1 MRELPLVSDLWYY
14 GGTVTIFLIVLVS
27 LTRLVSQYNLLS
39 TRPLPLLFKDGKVPG
54 NEGKGGSGS
63 GKGGSGSGKGGSGGV
78 KPGAM
83 SGLLV
88 LVAGALVMQL
98 VMPFGVKADGTPDGV
113 VYTDAGTG
121 YCVVINDQE
130 DLLTEDEES
139 GLLEQMKD
147 LTRYGNAVFVS
158 CSQTEYSD
166 TADYAKNWYFEYFG
180 NESGT
185 TLMIDM
191 GQRMIAKKDMSLR
204 TIFTLMLQKAIT
216 MDARRAHSSR
226 SRHCW

>member
-1 MRELPLVSDLWYY
+1 M
-14 GGTVTIFLIVLVS
+14 
-27 LTRLVSQYNLLS
+27 SQYNLLS

-63 GKGGSGSGKGGSGGV
+63 GKGGSGGGLKGGGSGKGGGGGV

-121 YCVVINDQE
+121 Y
-130 DLLTEDEES
+130 
-139 GLLEQMKD
+139 
-147 LTRYGNAVFVS
+147 
-158 CSQTEYSD
+158 
-166 TADYAKNWYFEYFG
+166 W
-180 NESGT
+180 
-185 TLMIDM
+185 
-191 GQRMIAKKDMSLR
+191 
-204 TIFTLMLQKAIT
+204 IF
-216 MDARRAHSSR
+216 
-226 SRHCW
+226 